1 MTMKRLVMMLS
12 AGTVALMLSSGAWAS
27 GAEHVDSAQIAA
39 AKTTADHEAIAK
51 SYDAE
56 AVAADAKATAHE
68 SMAKTYR
75 TGGAPKGSN
84 TAHTAMAGHC
94 EKLVKQYRGVAEEN
108 RLLAAAHR
116 QMAKDC
122 CAQK

>member
-1 MTMKRLVMMLS
+1 MKRLVMMLS

-39 AKTTADHEAIAK
+39 AKTPADHEAIAK

-56 AVAADAKATAHE
+56 AVAADAKASAHE
-68 SMAKTYR
+68 VMAKTYR
-75 TGGAPKGSN
+75 LGGAPKGPNSAN
-84 TAHTAMAGHC
+84 TAMAGHC

>member
-1 MTMKRLVMMLS
+1 MKRLVMMLS

-27 GAEHVDSAQIAA
+27 AVELVDSAQIAA
-39 AKTTADHEAIAK
+39 AKTPADHEAIAK

-56 AVAADAKATAHE
+56 AIAADAKASSHE
-68 SMAKTYR
+68 AMARTYR
-75 TGGAPKGSN
+75 TGGAPKGSR
-84 TAHTAMAGHC
+84 TSIARHC
-94 EKLVKQYRGVAEEN
+94 ERLVKQYRAVAKEN

-122 CAQK
+122 CAQE

>member
-1 MTMKRLVMMLS
+1 
-12 AGTVALMLSSGAWAS
+12 
-27 GAEHVDSAQIAA
+27 
-39 AKTTADHEAIAK
+39 
-51 SYDAE
+51 
-56 AVAADAKATAHE
+56 
-68 SMAKTYR
+68 
-75 TGGAPKGSN
+75 
-84 TAHTAMAGHC
+84 MAGHC

>member
-1 MTMKRLVMMLS
+1 MKRLVMMLS

-39 AKTTADHEAIAK
+39 AKTPADHEAIAK

-75 TGGAPKGSN
+75 PAVRRR
-84 TAHTAMAGHC
+84 A
-94 EKLVKQYRGVAEEN
+94 
-108 RLLAAAHR
+108 RLIRRWPGIAR
-116 QMAKDC
+116 SW
-122 CAQK
+122 

>member
-1 MTMKRLVMMLS
+1 MKRLVMMLS

-27 GAEHVDSAQIAA
+27 GAEHVDSARIAA
-39 AKTTADHEAIAK
+39 AKTPADHEAIAK

-68 SMAKTYR
+68 AMAKTYR
-75 TGGAPKGSN
+75 VGGAPKGS
-84 TAHTAMAGHC
+84 HVSMAGHC
-94 EKLVKQYRGVAEEN
+94 ERLVKQYRTVAEEY

-122 CAQK
+122 CAQQ

>member
-1 MTMKRLVMMLS
+1 MAAACA
-12 AGTVALMLSSGAWAS
+12 AGSVAVCDWAGACAWAS

-39 AKTTADHEAIAK
+39 AKTPADHEAIAK

-75 TGGAPKGSN
+75 TGGAPKGS
-84 TAHTAMAGHC
+84 HTAMAGHC